1 MSGWRFFIKEGIKYT
16 ISTTYPDYGY
26 AGLHQVKQLSEIA
39 LNLDYDQFFHMIYD
53 LKIDSNVLNG
63 FNSEKEFSI
72 YPSKRNDDIWV
83 VGLHFMIFNRNNLK
97 KFTNKITEDS
107 YLNLTNADAFVWLHS
122 QQEELN
128 YEIEQLPVEDEIYFY
143 QEIDLLNSSPT
154 EKMKFFIEKNNE
166 SRSNIKLFFYDNFG
180 ENRIKLTV
188 GNTEQEY
195 IVNDFDIIDLG
206 YNEEKIQVTKLEID
220 SEIFDLTD
228 IIKKIKHNVI
238 ILD

>member
-1 MSGWRFFIKEGIKYT
+1 
-16 ISTTYPDYGY
+16 
-26 AGLHQVKQLSEIA
+26 
-39 LNLDYDQFFHMIYD
+39 
-53 LKIDSNVLNG
+53 
-63 FNSEKEFSI
+63 
-72 YPSKRNDDIWV
+72 
-83 VGLHFMIFNRNNLK
+83 MIFNRNNLK